1 VAPGA
6 TAQAFLGWNAMAGAG
21 NTRVGTILV
30 APFAGVAGSSLPA
43 DLDVVSGGYVAVTAW
58 SLARSAG

>member
-1 VAPGA
+1 
-6 TAQAFLGWNAMAGAG
+6 MAGAG